1 MQHNGRL
8 KLNCLCLRNEQIIM
22 SFKEKGF
29 VTVKDVNGK
38 KVEEIQSE
46 TIITVTNKIT
56 KQEYGSDAEAA
67 ADVNDPNT
75 ATKKEDIK
83 RDVLIDIKKMPDLL
97 AKSDLVKH

>member
-1 MQHNGRL
+1 MP
-8 KLNCLCLRNEQIIM
+8 
-22 SFKEKGF
+22 FKEKGF
-29 VTVKDVNGK
+29 VTIKDVNGK

-75 ATKKEDIK
+75 TTKREDIR
-83 RDVLIDIKKMPDLL
+83 RDVLIDIKKMPSLL
-97 AKSDLVKH
+97 AKSDLVKA

>member
-1 MQHNGRL
+1 
-8 KLNCLCLRNEQIIM
+8 M

-29 VTVKDVNGK
+29 VTIKDVNGK

-67 ADVNDPNT
+67 ADVKNPNT
-75 ATKKEDIK
+75 TTKKEDIR
-83 RDVLIDIKKMPDLL
+83 RDVLIDIKKMPSLL
-97 AKSDLVKH
+97 AKSDLVKA